1 MVIAGSICANAI
13 QMGVE
18 TEYHD
23 LAIYVYLENF
33 FTAVSTWG
41 MCSKQF
47 VERCNYFRYGW
58 NCFDFVLVWMSILD
72 CRIVA
77 LITGTFFLRRY
88 SLHFSERDGSPCSPF
103 SSLFIAWG
111 GSPREVLGSWWQERA
126 VTYVIA
132 VR

>member
-18 TEYHD
+18 TDSPD

-33 FTAVSTWG
+33 FTAVFTWG

-47 VERCNYFRYGW
+47 VERCNYFRNGW

-72 CRIVA
+72 CRIMA
-77 LITGTFFLRRY
+77 LIAGND
-88 SLHFSERDGSPCSPF
+88 SDMSKI
-103 SSLFIAWG
+103 SSLRIL
-111 GSPREVLGSWWQERA
+111 RVLR
-126 VTYVIA
+126 V
-132 VR
+132 VRLIRYLKFSRSCG